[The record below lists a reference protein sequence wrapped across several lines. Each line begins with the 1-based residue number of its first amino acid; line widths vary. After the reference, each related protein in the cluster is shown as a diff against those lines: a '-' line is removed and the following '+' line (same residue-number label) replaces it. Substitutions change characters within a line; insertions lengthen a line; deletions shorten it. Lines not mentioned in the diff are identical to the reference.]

1 MTAPANRAPADAPS
15 PAASSEAGLVRALG
29 VLGLA
34 ASIVNVTIGGGI
46 FRLPSSPEVAGR
58 LGAAAPLAYLV
69 CAVAMALIVMCFAQA
84 GSRVSLTGGPY
95 AYVEIAF
102 GPLAGFFVG
111 VLLWLTGITAMSA
124 VATIFADNVAR
135 LLPVLGPRGARIA
148 LLAVVFALLTV
159 VNVRGVRQGARLVGV
174 STVLKLAPL
183 LLLAVAG
190 LFAIEPANLRW
201 TTTPA
206 VTDVTRASIFLIFAF
221 AGIESALVPSGEVRD
236 PARTVPRAVFLAMAV
251 VTVLYIVLH
260 VVAQGTLGVDLVGT
274 ATPLADAANRVL
286 GGWGATLLSVGVVL
300 STFGYLSGMTL
311 ATPRSLF
318 AFARDGFLP
327 RALAA
332 VHPRFHTPHVAV
344 MVQASLALLLAT
356 TNGFEALAIIANVA
370 ALLVY
375 LSCALAA
382 WQLRRKDIRSGG
394 IPFRMPGGAVVPW
407 LTVVVIAVL
416 LSSITAREWAVL
428 GFVMLVA
435 AAVYWVARGAK
446 RKAA

>member
-1 MTAPANRAPADAPS
+1 VSAPATAVQG
-15 PAASSEAGLVRALG
+15 EAGLLRAMG
-29 VLGLA
+29 VIGLA

-46 FRLPSSPEVAGR
+46 FRLPSSPDVAGR
-58 LGAAAPLAYLV
+58 LGAAAPIAYVV
-69 CAVAMALIVMCFAQA
+69 CAIAMALIVMCFAEA

-95 AYVEIAF
+95 AYVETAF
-102 GPLAGFFVG
+102 GPLAGFLVG

-135 LLPVLGPRGARIA
+135 LVPALGPRGARIG
-148 LLAVVFALLTV
+148 LLVVVFALLTF
-159 VNVRGVRQGARLVGV
+159 VNVRGVRQGARLNTL
-174 STVLKLAPL
+174 STVVKLAPL
-183 LLLAVAG
+183 LLLAVVG
-190 LFAIEPANLRW
+190 VFAIEPANLRW

-206 VTDVTRASIFLIFAF
+206 VGDVTRASIFLIFAF

-260 VVAQGTLGVDLVGT
+260 LVAQGTLGPALVGS
-274 ATPLADAANRVL
+274 ATPLADAAGRVL
-286 GGWGATLLSVGVVL
+286 GGWGTALLSFGVVL

-327 RALAA
+327 SALCA
-332 VHPRFHTPHVAV
+332 VHPRFHTPHVAIL
-344 MVQASLALLLAT
+344 VQASLALLLAT

-375 LSCALAA
+375 LACALAA
-382 WQLRRKDIRSGG
+382 WQLRRANVQGG
-394 IPFRMPGGAVVPW
+394 GVPFRVPGGAVAPW
-407 LTVVVIAVL
+407 LAAAVILVL

-428 GFVMLVA
+428 GVVMVLSGV
-435 AAVYWVARGAK
+435 VYWVARGN
-446 RKAA
+446 RRPV